1 MRQADR
7 QHENDAGGEASGGD
21 GVRMEVREPGARYQ
35 IAALQQRTDV
45 GILPADWCVARLFD
59 IATVTSGK
67 RLPLGRSLTTSET
80 PHPYIRVSDM
90 RRGTVDATAIQ
101 YVPEDV
107 FPTIQQY
114 RIYSTDLYISV
125 AGTLGLVGGVPS
137 ALDGANLTENANRIS
152 GIRGSKPY
160 LYQVLASPLVQSVI
174 ESERT
179 VGAQPKLALGRIRNF
194 SIPLPPTS
202 EEQVVIGDALTDADT
217 LIDSLEQLLT
227 KKRQIKQGAM
237 QELLSGKRRLP
248 GFSQPWRNVG
258 LDQLGSFLKGAG
270 IRRDEASSGD
280 LPCVRYGEIY
290 TVHSDSIRTFQSWIS
305 PAVASTATKLQRG
318 DLLFAGSGETKEEI
332 GKCVAVLD
340 DFVAFA
346 GGDIV
351 ILRPNSEVN
360 AMFMGY
366 LLNTPVVVRQKASR
380 GQGDAVVH
388 ISAAALG
395 QVSVDLPEPSEQ
407 TAIAQVLS
415 DMDTDLTALESR
427 LTKARALKQAM
438 AQALLTG
445 RIRLTEGAAA

>member
-1 MRQADR
+1 MRQADL
-7 QHENDAGGEASGGD
+7 QHEDDAGGEASGGD
-21 GVRMEVREPGARYQ
+21 GVRMEVISAPSTSGTPQGWHQVGLLE
-35 IAALQQRTDV
+35 IAAKR
-45 GILPADWCVARLFD
+45 AN
-59 IATVTSGK
+59 ATVGGPFGSDLVAKDYVHSGVPVIRGQNMGRGFVSGEFAFVTPAK
-67 RLPLGRSLTTSET
+67 AKTLQANLAKPLDLVFTQ
-80 PHPYIRVSDM
+80 
-90 RRGTVDATAIQ
+90 RGTLGQVALVPRAPFDEYLISQSQMKLTVDAATADPVYIYQYFSSEFGQRQILDSAIQ
-101 YVPEDV
+101 
-107 FPTIQQY
+107 T
-114 RIYSTDLYISV
+114 
-125 AGTLGLVGGVPS
+125 GVPHT
-137 ALDGANLTENANRIS
+137 NL
-152 GIRGSKPY
+152 GILRSYKLLMP
-160 LYQVLASPLVQSVI
+160 QLVKDQRAI
-174 ESERT
+174 AE
-179 VGAQPKLALGRIRNF
+179 
-194 SIPLPPTS
+194 
-202 EEQVVIGDALTDADT
+202 ALTDADA

-237 QELLSGKRRLP
+237 QELLTGKRRLP

-388 ISAAALG
+388 ISAAALR

-415 DMDTDLTALESR
+415 DIDTDLAALESR

-438 AQALLTG
+438 AQALLIG
-445 RIRLTEGAAA
+445 RIRLVKPTT